1 MGGHVS
7 RTDFEW
13 TYTEEPHASRRA
25 EMLKK
30 YPEIKKLMV
39 VDQAFKY
46 KVVFLVLLQF
56 IVIYLVKDFSW
67 GLTLLLAYTVA
78 GVINHALLLAIHETS
93 HNAAYGHGK
102 PIQNK
107 LFSIFTNLPIGVPC
121 AISFKKYHL
130 DHHKY
135 MGNEDIDVD
144 LPSDFEAHF
153 FTNQF
158 SKFIWV
164 VCQGLFYSIRPL
176 FVRPLPMQ
184 PLEALNFIVQIAFDI
199 FIVMVLGP
207 KSLVYMIA
215 GSFMGMGL
223 HPVAGHFISEHYMFK
238 NGYETYSYYGPLNM
252 VTFNVGY
259 HNEHHDFPNIPGSL
273 LPKVREIAP
282 EYYNSLPSHDSWTR
296 VLFEFIRDPAIGPYA
311 RIKRKNNLGKN
322 YLNGNLEKNVRVNQN
337 ESKVTS
343 NGLKR
348 NGYAQAVN
356 GDVIRESGQEA
367 ESTGQSKMAN
377 GHIELG
383 NCCMRE
389 INGTIAGHI
398 KSD

>member
-1 MGGHVS
+1 MILHDIFS
-7 RTDFEW
+7 FFLE
-13 TYTEEPHASRRA
+13 
-25 EMLKK
+25 K

-39 VDQAFKY
+39 VDHVFKY
-46 KVVFLVLLQF
+46 KVVLLVFLQLVAT
-56 IVIYLVKDFSW
+56 YLVKDLSW

-78 GVINHALLLAIHETS
+78 GVANHALLLAIHETS
-93 HNAAYGHGK
+93 HNAAYGHSK

-107 LFSIFTNLPIGVPC
+107 LFSIFANLPIGVPC

-144 LPSDFEAHF
+144 LPSDFEAHL
-153 FTNQF
+153 FTNRF

-164 VCQGLFYSIRPL
+164 LCQGVFYSFRPL
-176 FVRPLPMQ
+176 IVRPMPVQ
-184 PLEALNFIVQIAFDI
+184 PLEALNAIVQVAFDV
-199 FIVMVLGP
+199 FILMFLGP

-238 NGYETYSYYGPLNM
+238 NGYETYSYYGPLNL

-282 EYYNSLPSHDSWTR
+282 EYYNNLPSHDSWTR
-296 VLFEFIRDPAIGPYA
+296 VLLEFIRDPAIGPYA
-311 RIKRKNNLGKN
+311 RIKRKNNLGKDFKTDS
-322 YLNGNLEKNVRVNQN
+322 LKVNGKASETS
-337 ESKVTS
+337 SKAAS
-343 NGLKR
+343 NGVSPIT
-348 NGYAQAVN
+348 NGHGPVRGSVSNGHGQAVNGHAQAVN
-356 GDVIRESGQEA
+356 GHVNTDGN
-367 ESTGQSKMAN
+367 SKAFSD
-377 GHIELG
+377 HV
-383 NCCMRE
+383 
-389 INGTIAGHI
+389 

>member
-1 MGGHVS
+1 
-7 RTDFEW
+7 
-13 TYTEEPHASRRA
+13 
-25 EMLKK
+25 
-30 YPEIKKLMV
+30 MV

-56 IVIYLVKDFSW
+56 IAIYLVKDFSW

-78 GVINHALLLAIHETS
+78 GVINHALLLAIHETA
-93 HNAAYGHGK
+93 HNAAYGHSK

-164 VCQGLFYSIRPL
+164 VCQGVFYSIRPL

-184 PLEALNFIVQIAFDI
+184 PLEALNVIVQIAFDI

-296 VLFEFIRDPAIGPYA
+296 VLLEFIRDPAIGPYA
-311 RIKRKNNLGKN
+311 RIKRKNTLGKN
-322 YLNGNLEKNVRVNQN
+322 YLNGNLEKNVRVN
-337 ESKVTS
+337 EGGKKVTP
-343 NGLKR
+343 NGLKT
-348 NGYAQAVN
+348 NGYVQAVN
-356 GDVIRESGQEA
+356 GDVMHEIVREEK
-367 ESTGQSKMAN
+367 STDQAKLAN
-377 GHIELG
+377 GHIKLENG
-383 NCCMRE
+383 CMKE
-389 INGTIAGHI
+389 INGQVNRVADHI